1 MSEKTKFEVEV
12 AIKTSVGILYNMIST
27 PSGLSDWFCE
37 DVNIDRE
44 IYTFFWDG
52 VPEKAKLLK
61 QKKNEFVRYK
71 WDEDEEE
78 NTYFDLRIKID
89 AITKDV
95 ALVVTD
101 FSDSEDDI
109 EEDTIFWK
117 SQIDDLKR
125 VIGA

>member
-1 MSEKTKFEVEV
+1 MNS
-12 AIKTSVGILYNMIST
+12 I
-27 PSGLSDWFCE
+27 
-37 DVNIDRE
+37 R
-44 IYTFFWDG
+44 
-52 VPEKAKLLK
+52 LLK
-61 QKKNEFVRYK
+61 QKKNEFIRYK

-101 FSDSEDDI
+101 FADSEDDV
-109 EEDTIFWK
+109 EEDIIFWK